1 MITKLKERKE
11 KRKYE
16 TTTLD
21 SSSNICYI
29 KCNTTTTK
37 EATNAREPSFICQS
51 WHKNN
56 NAKKEQFKKEKH
68 MRTSL
73 LSVHFIQKC
82 EINVENTA
90 TLEKSRNII
99 LHN

>member
-29 KCNTTTTK
+29 KCNTTTTTK

-56 NAKKEQFKKEKH
+56 NAKKEQFKKEGTYAYLIAFGSFHSK
-68 MRTSL
+68 ML
-73 LSVHFIQKC
+73 NHFKIT
-82 EINVENTA
+82 VT
-90 TLEKSRNII
+90 
-99 LHN
+99 

>member
-1 MITKLKERKE
+1 MLHQIVCSKRLLRWNLMITKLKERKE

-73 LSVHFIQKC
+73 LSVHFIQK
-82 EINVENTA
+82 
-90 TLEKSRNII
+90 LP
-99 LHN
+99 